1 MIPSLKLH
9 LWQEYLK
16 WISVGMVTS
25 MLLFGMYQWYEKQK
39 IIRNQIQLINTFR
52 YKIYETQ
59 RSTDQYVASI
69 EKYCELKAI
78 DDSWFYS
85 LTAQQKHH
93 MHWLRDYLGVG
104 EIPDVNIATTIVRQV
119 SIQTLK
125 ILSVHLETLED
136 ALSKVDIEK
145 MRELQ
150 NVMNKI
156 QLSTISKMQMEHI
169 KLEIISTS
177 RELQSRGTLSKIFST
192 FYDYLIAILS
202 KIALPLAY
210 KLLENMIL

>member
-1 MIPSLKLH
+1 
-9 LWQEYLK
+9 
-16 WISVGMVTS
+16 
-25 MLLFGMYQWYEKQK
+25 
-39 IIRNQIQLINTFR
+39 
-52 YKIYETQ
+52 
-59 RSTDQYVASI
+59 
-69 EKYCELKAI
+69 
-78 DDSWFYS
+78 
-85 LTAQQKHH
+85 

-125 ILSVHLETLED
+125 ILSAHLEALED

-150 NVMNKI
+150 NIMNRI

-169 KLEIISTS
+169 KSEIISTS
-177 RELQSRGTLSKIFST
+177 HELQSRVRTLSKIFST

-210 KLLENMIL
+210 KVLENMIL